1 MTLISIILQVA
12 IGLFAQNPDFSASNL
27 SAYYPQDTLVSEAP
41 AGYKPFYI
49 SHIAR
54 HGSRFLVS
62 GKNFKVID
70 QLDEYAKAGK
80 LTDEGLAMLQ
90 DLRVLH
96 DMSEG
101 HYGELT
107 PLGEREHKEICE
119 RMVRHYPEVF
129 QDENRRHIDAYS
141 TNSGRV
147 IKSMESFLEEFDEL
161 TSGLRVEKNIT
172 KKGCDPRINQEV
184 RGFNVSKEDKELG
197 KKNGKHFSAVR
208 RQLQKGYNFNAFAA
222 KVFVYPD
229 SVAKKTVN
237 EIARMSQYCF
247 RTAIMVKMTAMA
259 PLKRYFTPEELYY
272 LWLPSNFSWAKRL
285 QYPGMKDFTYPYG
298 RGIIECMVED
308 ADEAIGKRS
317 HTAATLRFSHDSYLM
332 PVMAAF
338 PFEGLYL
345 ECEDSQI
352 PEVFQDWRY
361 ICPACNVQL
370 IFFRNKKNKVLVKFL
385 VNEKETLLHGLAPD
399 KGCFYEWG
407 RVKKFLKG

>member
-197 KKNGKHFSAVR
+197 KKNGKHFSATR
-208 RQLQKGYNFNAFAA
+208 RKLQKGHNFKEFAA
-222 KVFVYPD
+222 KIFVYPD
-229 SVAKKTVN
+229 SIEAKKVS

-247 RTAIMVKMTAMA
+247 RTAIMVEMTAMA
-259 PLKRYFTPEELYY
+259 PLKRYFTPDELYN
-272 LWLPSNFSWAKRL
+272 LWLSSNFSWAKYL
-285 QYPGMKDFTYPYG
+285 QYPGMKHFTYPYG

-317 HTAATLRFSHDSYLM
+317 HTAATLRFSHDTYLM
-332 PVMAAF
+332 PLMAAF

-345 ECEDSQI
+345 ECEDIEI

-370 IFFRNKKNKVLVKFL
+370 IFFRNKKNKILVKFL